1 VGGGVFLNMKK
12 VFFTESDLIIFCLYK
27 NLETCGLQISGLD
40 FDEIYKGLKIDRTGW
55 GVEPVKTFTP
65 GTRAGLCN
73 LEEFCAKR
81 IKEYGAKRN
90 DPNVSALS
98 NLSPWVNNG
107 QVKF

>member
-1 VGGGVFLNMKK
+1 MKPSSDIESTGCSITGGNPVRYSAR
-12 VFFTESDLIIFCLYK
+12 FFVIF
-27 NLETCGLQISGLD
+27 GLQISGLD
-40 FDEIYKGLKIDRTGW
+40 FDEVYKGLKIDRTGW

-107 QVKF
+107 QVKL